1 LPRNSPH
8 PAWGALRTVFREPRL
23 VRSLFS
29 YLLFNTADLATWVAL
44 LVFAYD
50 RGGVTAAAT
59 IAAVQLLPPALV
71 SPFGALIGDRLRRSR
86 ALAVGYVLQAATLSI
101 AATALWADVPMSLIY
116 LIAAADAI
124 AASLTRPVYLAAL
137 PTYVNRPRELVAAN
151 SVSKMIEEGGIFVG
165 PAIAALILSKS
176 DPWAVYAVFALGQL
190 LAAAL
195 VFRRTSARTAKPG
208 SEKREP
214 LRLRAAF
221 AGLRELR
228 RTRGAALMLG
238 YIAVAWFV
246 AGGVE
251 LLAVVLAV
259 DVLRAGDA
267 AAGFLFSAAGI
278 GGLIGATASVLLAGR
293 NRLAPV
299 VAGSMILAGVSVAL
313 TGMSPGLLV
322 AGLLYLIAATGRSFL
337 DVAAWTLLQQRVRP
351 QVMARVFGLQEGL
364 IYGAQ
369 AGGMIFVPALIAL
382 FGTTWAFAALGS
394 LLPVACLFTWR
405 RLHRL
410 DMITAPAPGLAL
422 LRDNPIFSVLP
433 PPDLEGLARC
443 LQPLTARA
451 GEIVIRQGQLG
462 DRFYLIEEG
471 HVDVTVDGIPR
482 PSRGPGAFF
491 GEIALL
497 RNAPRS
503 ATVTAATPVKLQ
515 VLNRDAFLRAVTGSS
530 RAEQYADEVADRRLA
545 AARPRRPGDPY

>member
-1 LPRNSPH
+1 MPRNSPH

-23 VRSLFS
+23 VRSLLS

-50 RGGVTAAAT
+50 RGGVTAAAM
-59 IAAVQLLPPALV
+59 IATVQLLPPALV

-86 ALAVGYVLQAATLSI
+86 ALAIGYVIQAATLSI
-101 AATALWADVPMSLIY
+101 LAAALWADVPMPLIY
-116 LIAAADAI
+116 LVAAADAI

-137 PTYVNRPRELVAAN
+137 PGYVNRPRELVAAN
-151 SVSKMIEEGGIFVG
+151 SVSKMIEAGGIFIG
-165 PAIAALILSKS
+165 PALAALILSDS
-176 DPWAVYAVFALGQL
+176 APWTVYAVFAAGQV

-195 VFRRTSARTAKPG
+195 VFRWKPAPVVEG
-208 SEKREP
+208 TDEQREP
-214 LRLRAAF
+214 IGLRSAF

-228 RTRGAALMLG
+228 RTRGAALMLS
-238 YIAVAWFV
+238 YIAVVWFV

-259 DVLRAGDA
+259 DVLGADDA

-278 GGLIGATASVLLAGR
+278 GGLIGAAASVLLAGR
-293 NRLAPV
+293 ARLAPV
-299 VAGSMILAGVSVAL
+299 VAGSMILTGVSVAL
-313 TGMSPGLLV
+313 AGMSPALLI
-322 AGLLYLIAATGRSFL
+322 AGALYLVAATGRSLL

-351 QVMARVFGLQEGL
+351 RVMARVFGLQEGL

-369 AGGMIFVPALIAL
+369 AGGMILVPALIAL

-394 LLPVACLFTWR
+394 LLPVALLFTWR

-410 DMITAPAPGLAL
+410 DIVTAPAPSLAL
-422 LRDNPIFSVLP
+422 LRDNPIFGVLP
-433 PPDLEGLARC
+433 PPDLEGLARR
-443 LQPLTARA
+443 LQPLTVEA
-451 GEIVIRQGQLG
+451 GEIVISQGQLG

-471 HVDVTVDGIPR
+471 KVDVTVDGIPR

-497 RNAPRS
+497 RSAPRS

-515 VLNRDAFLRAVTGSS
+515 VLNRDAFLRAITGSP
-530 RAEQYADEVADRRLA
+530 RAEQSADEVADRRLA